1 MRTQVDTLRSV
12 TPVDTPLQIF
22 PSEHGTGSSSSSALA
37 ASVFGIR
44 GVVQQFQYFPLN
56 TVLAAPPPPP
66 SPPPSSESEEWSSSS
81 SEDEDTS
88 RHAKRKKLTKTKRS
102 SQAEASC
109 KEEPKEDEK
118 VELCRVCKL
127 RLEANR
133 KYTHERFLVC
143 SQCKA
148 NFHPGCVALGAD
160 TIRKAREYSWQCAE
174 CKRCGACDNPQDDN
188 KMLFCDLCDR
198 GFHIYCVRLDAVPQG
213 RWHCIECAVCKSCGA
228 KEPGGPPEA
237 ASPGGSTEE
246 IIWHHQTKRG
256 PGGHKVYSH
265 SLCTPCARA
274 YRIGRYC
281 PLCDRSFIGPKGTMQ
296 LVICKLCDRQ
306 HHQECVKQT
315 VSLLNVLD
323 YTCAECRRG
332 GITSRSAAARLAPRT
347 IATLF
352 MAKRRFNKYAH
363 RQYMQSRL
371 KKEEES
377 AAEESVD
384 VADESVDA
392 ADDESRDVAPA
403 VVAADDASDTT
414 DVGDLADVSDPLE
427 GAGEPLDA
435 AEPPETSESPVD
447 ETEAAV
453 AALKMDF
460 GD

>member
-1 MRTQVDTLRSV
+1 MLFCDLCDGGFHIYCVGLDSV
-12 TPVDTPLQIF
+12 PQ
-22 PSEHGTGSSSSSALA
+22 GKC
-37 ASVFGIR
+37 
-44 GVVQQFQYFPLN
+44 N
-56 TVLAAPPPPP
+56 
-66 SPPPSSESEEWSSSS
+66 
-81 SEDEDTS
+81 
-88 RHAKRKKLTKTKRS
+88 
-102 SQAEASC
+102 
-109 KEEPKEDEK
+109 
-118 VELCRVCKL
+118 
-127 RLEANR
+127 
-133 KYTHERFLVC
+133 
-143 SQCKA
+143 
-148 NFHPGCVALGAD
+148 
-160 TIRKAREYSWQCAE
+160 
-174 CKRCGACDNPQDDN
+174 NPQDHS

-198 GFHIYCVRLDAVPQG
+198 GFHIYCVGLDSVPQG
-213 RWHCIECAVCKSCGA
+213 RWHCVECAVCKSCGA

-237 ASPGGSTEE
+237 ATPGGSTEE

-371 KKEEES
+371 AEKKSEEES
-377 AAEESVD
+377 VDVAEESVD
-384 VADESVDA
+384 VAEESVDVAEESVDVAEESVDVAEESVDA
-392 ADDESRDVAPA
+392 VDDESREVMPA
-403 VVAADDASDTT
+403 VVAADDASDAT
-414 DVGDLADVSDPLE
+414 DVGDAADVSDPLE
-427 GAGEPLDA
+427 GAGEPLDT
-435 AEPPETSESPVD
+435 AEPLDVSESPAD

-453 AALKMDF
+453 AALQMDF